1 MNPHVKGV
9 PLSVAEILS
18 MCDDLLT
25 FPPHSLSMEKYMCRC
40 KFWLTI
46 FFWLIPT
53 GLLLAEQQQ
62 GNAGDYPIN
71 PVPPTS
77 VQVDDGFWKQR
88 IETNRKVTIPYDFQ
102 KCEGEDR

>member
-1 MNPHVKGV
+1 
-9 PLSVAEILS
+9 
-18 MCDDLLT
+18 
-25 FPPHSLSMEKYMCRC
+25 MCRC
-40 KFWLTI
+40 KFWLTL

-102 KCEGEDR
+102 KVRRDGEDR